1 MKQLTRKQKNYI
13 IIGVIILLCIITAV
27 VLLTRKDSTLEQN
40 FHIEDTRKITRIVME
55 DRDGNKTDLKKTN
68 DSVWTVNNDFQA
80 APMMVNT
87 LLETLRDMRVKGPV
101 AKAAHANI
109 VKTFTIKV
117 GYNGIYSTGSE
128 IEIMNSSGLIQK
140 REAIDYLKE
149 YNELYNEII
158 EELDKILGY
167 K

>member
-1 MKQLTRKQKNYI
+1 MKKNIIEKIRKLSSIRN
-13 IIGVIILLCIITAV
+13 G
-27 VLLTRKDSTLEQN
+27 
-40 FHIEDTRKITRIVME
+40 F
-55 DRDGNKTDLKKTN
+55 
-68 DSVWTVNNDFQA
+68 
-80 APMMVNT
+80 
-87 LLETLRDMRVKGPV
+87 
-101 AKAAHANI
+101 AHANI